1 MHHQISQALAGSLID
16 DQRRVGS
23 RNEVR
28 DRRSPRR
35 VPIWVAA
42 AIAVGLILTGVAS
55 AFAGSGDLVAA
66 KAAAARFNSL
76 GQAADAGYGPLPAGV
91 PLHECIAAF
100 DGSGAMGFHWLNP
113 GLLDTTLDPTAPEV
127 LVYGPDGHGNLKLV
141 ALEYVVFA
149 EPWAAEHGS
158 LAPSLF
164 GRSLTF
170 VGEPNRY
177 EVPAFWQVHAWVFES
192 NPVGTFADFN
202 PDVSC
207 S

>member
-1 MHHQISQALAGSLID
+1 MQYRTNQALAEAIIED
-16 DQRRVGS
+16 RRRVAS
-23 RNEVR
+23 ADRVR
-28 DRRSPRR
+28 DSRSPRR
-35 VPIWVAA
+35 IPMWVAA
-42 AIAVGLILTGVAS
+42 AFGVGLVLTGVAS
-55 AFAGSGDLVAA
+55 AFAGSGDVVAA

-91 PLHECIAAF
+91 PLHDCIAAF

-113 GLLDTTLDPTAPEV
+113 ALLDTTLDPTAPEV

-141 ALEYVVFA
+141 ALEYIVFA

-164 GRSLTF
+164 GRPLTL

-192 NPVGTFADFN
+192 NPLGTFADFN

>member
-1 MHHQISQALAGSLID
+1 MHHQTSPALARSIIDDRRRLLSRDDVRGSRSPRRSPIWAAAALGVALVLGGVASALAGSD
-16 DQRRVGS
+16 
-23 RNEVR
+23 
-28 DRRSPRR
+28 
-35 VPIWVAA
+35 
-42 AIAVGLILTGVAS
+42 
-55 AFAGSGDLVAA
+55 DLVTA

-76 GQAADAGYGPLPAGV
+76 GQAAEAGYGPLPAGV
-91 PLHECIAAF
+91 PLADCIAAF

-113 GLLDTTLDPTAPEV
+113 ALLDTTLEPTAPEV

-158 LAPSLF
+158 LPPSLF
-164 GRSLTF
+164 GRTLTF

-177 EVPAFWQVHAWVFES
+177 EVPAFWQVHAWLFES
-192 NPVGTFADFN
+192 NPAGTFADFN